1 MEREANEEMNNKP
14 IQNITQRNSQQ
25 RTKPNRTKPNQ
36 SKLNWTKRR
45 AKHTPHTSN
54 SLNILLV
61 VCYLA
66 ACTVEA
72 SNDKQVE
79 SVNPALAGSWWL
91 LLLTLSMLFLLSAAR
106 LLDCSVARCC
116 LLAWESASN
125 STIQPYAFQL
135 CVRQYFR
142 FRFESKHFL
151 TFRIHL
157 IMSFSTNSTFP
168 RTVHSIKSNL
178 CNGFRTAN
186 LYSAL
191 WLGSLISSR
200 SCVVSIPKTG

>member
-25 RTKPNRTKPNQ
+25 RTKPNQTKPNQ

-91 LLLTLSMLFLLSAAR
+91 LLLTLFYAIPAFCSSIAR
-106 LLDCSVARCC
+106 LLCCSL
-116 LLAWESASN
+116 LLAGMGERIE

-135 CVRQYFR
+135 CVRQYFS

-200 SCVVSIPKTG
+200 SCVVLIPKTG